1 MRPPRKFT
9 PDQRHEIWERIG
21 AGESPASIARSMDR
35 YPSAVRSLMLATGG
49 IAPPARTRSPRCLSI
64 EEREEISR
72 GLCAG
77 ASLRTIAR
85 HLGRAPSSISRE
97 VARNGGSS
105 HYRAQS
111 ADRRAYRCARRP
123 KAGKLSRCPRLRDL
137 VAAKLERKW
146 SPEQIARWLRA
157 TFPENPELHVSH
169 ETIYLA
175 LYVQGRGEL
184 RRELQR
190 SLRSGRTLRR
200 AKTRLPTGV
209 GQLPDMVM
217 ISERP
222 PEVEDRAVPGHWEG
236 DLIMGSKNSCIGTLV
251 ERSTRYVMLLKL
263 ERPSA
268 EEVRRAMAKKITVLP
283 EELRRSV
290 TWDQGGEMA
299 QHRRFSVDTGVQ
311 VYFCDPRSP
320 WQRGSNE
327 NTNGLLRQYFPKG
340 TDLSRFTSADL
351 NDVARELNERP
362 RKTLGWVAPL
372 DRLAE
377 LLR

>member
-77 ASLRTIAR
+77 ESLRTIAR

-157 TFPENPELHVSH
+157 TFPENPELHGSH

-217 ISERP
+217 ICERP

>member
-77 ASLRTIAR
+77 ESLRTIAR

-217 ISERP
+217 ICERP

-372 DRLAE
+372 ERLAE